1 MWVAMKTEFFL
12 SPTGVS
18 SLVTRKSFVTSVD
31 SPVNTASSAFK
42 STTSRSRPSAGTR
55 SPASKST
62 MSPGTISREGII
74 TSLPSRSTRVLG
86 AVNFFIASKAF
97 SDLYSL
103 MKPTT
108 ALRITIVAIIAASIS
123 SPMAKEITVAMISMI
138 TKTSLN

>member
-1 MWVAMKTEFFL
+1 MKTEFFL
-12 SPTGVS
+12 SPIGVS
-18 SLVTRKSFVTSVD
+18 SSATRKSFVTSAD
-31 SPVNTASSAFK
+31 SPVKTASSAFK
-42 STTSRSRPSAGTR
+42 STTSKSRPSAGTL

-74 TSLPSRSTRVLG
+74 TSLPFRSTRVLG
-86 AVNFFIASKAF
+86 AVSFFIASKAF

-108 ALRITIVAIIAASIS
+108 ALRITIVAITAASTTS
-123 SPMAKEITVAMISMI
+123 FNAKEIAVAMRSII